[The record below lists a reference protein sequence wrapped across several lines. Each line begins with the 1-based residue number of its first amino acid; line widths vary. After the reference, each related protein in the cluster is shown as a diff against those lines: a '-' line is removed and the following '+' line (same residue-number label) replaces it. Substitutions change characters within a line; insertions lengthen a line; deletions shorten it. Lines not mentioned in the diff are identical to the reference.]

1 MELSAQGNLGGMQTL
16 TALKSFSVWT
26 VTLAVCGLVVGFPLV
41 VLMAT
46 LGVLATLVLQFV
58 LPLSAVVLVTGLLL
72 GGNAL
77 AVLLGAALLTLKG
90 VRPQDVSWLS
100 WLQEDNR
107 PSHQSVF
114 AACPL
119 TCELVL

>member
-1 MELSAQGNLGGMQTL
+1 MELSAQGNLGAL
-16 TALKSFSVWT
+16 TALRSFSVWA

-58 LPLSAVVLVTGLLL
+58 LPLSAVVLVTGLLV
-72 GGNAL
+72 GGNLL
-77 AVLLGAALLTLKG
+77 AVLVGAALLTLKG

-119 TCELVL
+119 TCELVR